1 MHTDIKQSSFYI
13 TTYVIGLQKKSSE
26 CSHLTSTNT

>member
-13 TTYVIGLQKKSSE
+13 TTYVIGLQKN
-26 CSHLTSTNT
+26 LQNAVT